1 MIPPRWHK
9 CTGNCFLVD
18 VTSQKRKKRKKEK
31 GFVVN
36 VTVMRNSTNI
46 VWSGGQ
52 DQGLLVHTAKV
63 S

>member
-9 CTGNCFLVD
+9 CTGNCLLVD
-18 VTSQKRKKRKKEK
+18 VTSQKRIKEKTKK
-31 GFVVN
+31 GFVVD

-52 DQGLLVHTAKV
+52 DQGLLVHTAMV